1 MPFAGAAGFVL
12 SLSIAAPINGMS
24 SCMGRLADGHYD
36 DMTANHERGDE
47 IGMMAKSVE
56 FFRQRLIENR
66 EMQARA
72 ERENEEK
79 AKRAKRIEEMTE
91 EFDRASTQMVS
102 SVAEGATEL
111 KSVEIGRA
119 SCRERVCRYV

>member
-1 MPFAGAAGFVL
+1 
-12 SLSIAAPINGMS
+12 
-24 SCMGRLADGHYD
+24 
-36 DMTANHERGDE
+36 
-47 IGMMAKSVE
+47 
-56 FFRQRLIENR
+56 
-66 EMQARA
+66 MQARA

-111 KSVEIGRA
+111 KSVA
-119 SCRERVCRYV
+119 SSMSGIANRTEEKSVTVAAAAEQASANVSRSEEHTSELQTLMRTSYAVFCLKKKK

>member
-1 MPFAGAAGFVL
+1 
-12 SLSIAAPINGMS
+12 
-24 SCMGRLADGHYD
+24 
-36 DMTANHERGDE
+36 
-47 IGMMAKSVE
+47 MMAKSVE
-56 FFRQRLIENR
+56 FFRQRLIDNR

-111 KSVEIGRA
+111 KSVASSMSGIANRTAEKRVTVAAAARTEERRVGKECVSKYRA
-119 SCRERVCRYV
+119 RGSQKQY